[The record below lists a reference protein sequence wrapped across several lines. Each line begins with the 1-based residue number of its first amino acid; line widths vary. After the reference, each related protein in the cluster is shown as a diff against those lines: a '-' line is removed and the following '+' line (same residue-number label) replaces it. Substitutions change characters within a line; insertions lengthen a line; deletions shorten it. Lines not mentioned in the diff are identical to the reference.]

1 MREDVHA
8 VHRRTVRQQGV
19 GVPWLLRCKRKR
31 YCWDGYRTTPPAPAV
46 CVPMQLKSTVRR
58 VLQSARGQ
66 RIAQRQSLVRRFRG
80 AITQLDALDASA
92 LEKGIIRQRHM
103 SAPRAGV
110 PSRWGTATTNHYFEI
125 AAFDTVRG
133 ILVSPSSLKVA
144 MPIALIEPYQSMCE
158 DCL

>member
-1 MREDVHA
+1 
-8 VHRRTVRQQGV
+8 
-19 GVPWLLRCKRKR
+19 
-31 YCWDGYRTTPPAPAV
+31 
-46 CVPMQLKSTVRR
+46 MQLKSTVRR